1 MSSRIEVALVK
12 RLPGFTLDAV
22 WSAGEEVVVLFGPS
36 GAGKT
41 LTLQCFAGL
50 VDPDSGKIVVNGRTF
65 FDSDRGMNLPPQARR
80 LGYVFQGY
88 ALFPHLTVAENV
100 AFGLRSLP
108 RTRRIVR
115 TGETLERLGIS
126 ELARRYPHELSG
138 GQQQRVALG
147 RALAVDPEILLLDEP
162 LSALDAPT
170 RRQLRSDL
178 MSVIREWGKT
188 AVLVTHDLA
197 EAFQIADRLVVYQN
211 GRVVQTAP
219 KGEILQRPATK
230 DVARL
235 MGIRNILQGSV
246 VKATPDLIQLRW
258 RDELLEAANSPTLAY
273 TGSPGTPITFC
284 IRPEYIRLI
293 RKDRSEPTP
302 GTHPNLLRGELIGE
316 EDQGP
321 VQTLYLR
328 LDASGEPSQGAHDL
342 EIDVPRQVYEIL
354 EISRDRRWAVFVN
367 RGSIQVLPGV

>member
-1 MSSRIEVALVK
+1 MLSLRVAK
-12 RLPGFTLDAV
+12 QLPGFTLDIA
-22 WSAGEEVVVLFGPS
+22 WSAGEEVVVLFGQS
-36 GAGKT
+36 GAGKS

-50 VDPDSGKIVVNGRTF
+50 VRPDSGQIVVNGRPF
-65 FDSDRGMNLPPQARR
+65 FDSERGIDLAPQARR

-100 AFGLRSLP
+100 AFGLHTLP
-108 RTRRIVR
+108 RARRRARAEEI
-115 TGETLERLGIS
+115 LERLG
-126 ELARRYPHELSG
+126 LADLASRHPRELSG

-147 RALAVDPEILLLDEP
+147 RALALDPEVLLLDEP

-178 MSVIREWGKT
+178 LTVIRDWGKS
-188 AVLVTHDLA
+188 AVIVTHDLA
-197 EAFQIADRLVVYQN
+197 EAFQLADRLVIYQD
-211 GRVVQTAP
+211 GRVVQEAP
-219 KGEILQRPATK
+219 KNEILQRPATTS
-230 DVARL
+230 VARL
-235 MGIRNILQGSV
+235 MGIRNILRGTV

-258 RDELLEAANSPTLAY
+258 REEILEAANSPTLGYAAA
-273 TGSPGTPITFC
+273 PGTPITFC

-302 GTHPNLLRGELIGE
+302 GTHPNLLRGLLVGE

-328 LDASGEPSQGAHDL
+328 LDAPGDPSQGAHDL

-354 EISRDRRWAVFVN
+354 EITRDRRWAVFVN

>member
-1 MSSRIEVALVK
+1 MLSLTLFK
-12 RLPGFTLDAV
+12 KLPGFTLDVA

-50 VDPDSGKIVVNGRTF
+50 VQPDSGQIVVEGRTF
-65 FDSDRGMNLPPQARR
+65 FDSERGINLPPQARR

-88 ALFPHLTVAENV
+88 ALFPHLTVEENV
-100 AFGLRSLP
+100 AFGLHALP
-108 RTRRIVR
+108 RTRRRDR
-115 TGETLERLGIS
+115 TRETLERLGLS
-126 ELARRYPHELSG
+126 ELARRYPRELSG

-178 MSVIREWGKT
+178 MTVIRDWGKT
-188 AVLVTHDLA
+188 VVLVTHDLA
-197 EAFQIADRLVVYQN
+197 EAFQLADRLVVYQD
-211 GRVVQTAP
+211 GRVVQEAP
-219 KGEILQRPATK
+219 KEEILQRPATR

-235 MGIRNILQGSV
+235 MGIRNILHGTV

-258 RDELLEAANSPTLAY
+258 RGELLEAANSPTLAY
-273 TGSPGTPITFC
+273 AASPGTPITFC

-302 GTHPNLLRGELIGE
+302 GTHPNLMRGELTGE

-321 VQTLYLR
+321 VRTLYFR
-328 LDASGEPSQGAHDL
+328 LDAPGEPSQGAHDL

-354 EISRDRRWAVFVN
+354 EIWRDRHWAVFVN
-367 RGSIQVLPGV
+367 RGSIQVLPTV

>member
-1 MSSRIEVALVK
+1 MSARLDVALVK
-12 RLPGFTLDAV
+12 RLPGFSLDVA
-22 WSAGEEVVVLFGPS
+22 WSAEEEVVVLFGPS
-36 GAGKT
+36 GAGKS

-50 VDPDSGKIVVNGRTF
+50 VRPDSGQIVVNGRTF
-65 FDSDRGMNLPPQARR
+65 YDSRQDIHLPPQARR

-88 ALFPHLTVAENV
+88 ALFPHLTVEDNV

-108 RTRRIVR
+108 RTERRAR
-115 TGETLERLGIS
+115 AGETLERLGIS
-126 ELARRYPHELSG
+126 ELARRYPRELSG

-147 RALAVDPEILLLDEP
+147 RALAVDPEVLLLDEP

-170 RRQLRSDL
+170 RRQLRGDL
-178 MSVIREWGKT
+178 MMVIRDWGKT

-197 EAFQIADRLVVYQN
+197 EAYQFADRLVIYQA
-211 GRVVQTAP
+211 GHVVQAAP
-219 KGEILQRPATK
+219 KGEVLQRPATK

-235 MGIRNILQGSV
+235 MGIRNILHGSV

-258 RDELLEAANSPTLAY
+258 RGEILEAANSPTLAY
-273 TGSPGTPITFC
+273 AASPGTPITFC

-302 GTHPNLLRGELIGE
+302 GTHPNLMRGELVGE

-321 VQTLYLR
+321 MQTLYFR
-328 LDASGEPSQGAHDL
+328 LDAGGEPSQGAHDL

-354 EISRDRRWAVFVN
+354 EIARDRHWSVFVN
-367 RGSIQVLPGV
+367 RGSIQVLPTV

>member
-1 MSSRIEVALVK
+1 MNSRIEVALVK
-12 RLPGFTLDAV
+12 RLLGFTLDAA

-50 VDPDSGKIVVNGRTF
+50 VQPDSGKIVVNGRTF
-65 FDSDRGMNLPPQARR
+65 FDSGRGMNLPPQARR

-88 ALFPHLTVAENV
+88 ALFPHLTVEENV

-108 RTRRIVR
+108 RTQRRAR
-115 TGETLERLGIS
+115 AGETLERLGIS
-126 ELARRYPHELSG
+126 ELARRYPRELSG

-147 RALAVDPEILLLDEP
+147 RALAVDPEVLLLDEP

-170 RRQLRSDL
+170 RRQLRGDL
-178 MSVIREWGKT
+178 MMVIRDWGKT

-197 EAFQIADRLVVYQN
+197 EAYQFADRLVIYQA
-211 GRVVQTAP
+211 GRVVQAAP
-219 KGEILQRPATK
+219 KGEVLQRPATK

-235 MGIRNILQGSV
+235 MGIRNILHGSV
-246 VKATPDLIQLRW
+246 VKATPDLIQLKW
-258 RDELLEAANSPTLAY
+258 RGEILEAANSPTLAFAA
-273 TGSPGTPITFC
+273 SPGTPITFC

-302 GTHPNLLRGELIGE
+302 GTHPNLMRGELVGG

-321 VQTLYLR
+321 MQTLYFR
-328 LDASGEPSQGAHDL
+328 LDAGGEPSQGAHDL

-354 EISRDRRWAVFVN
+354 EIARDRHWAVFVN
-367 RGSIQVLPGV
+367 RGSIQVLPTV